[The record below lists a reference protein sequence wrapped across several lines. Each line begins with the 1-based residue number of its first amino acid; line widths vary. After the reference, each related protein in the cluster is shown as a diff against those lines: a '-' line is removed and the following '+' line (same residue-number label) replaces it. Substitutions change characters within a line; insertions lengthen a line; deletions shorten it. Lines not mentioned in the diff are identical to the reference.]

1 MKTPRNLSRTP
12 DFSVHSSATERPA
25 YLMPSRGGAGRENIV
40 VHAMT
45 KQIAAQFI
53 TADVAR
59 HGKVTPVGMQVFRES
74 KMKFSDFAKATRR
87 GLELFEAYQTR

>member
-1 MKTPRNLSRTP
+1 M
-12 DFSVHSSATERPA
+12 
-25 YLMPSRGGAGRENIV
+25 I
-40 VHAMT
+40 T
-45 KQIAAQFI
+45 KQTAVQFI

-87 GLELFEAYQTR
+87 GLELFEAYQVR